1 MLIFDNLSD
10 INAIYGILQKVGD
23 ECNYYWQDS
32 DEIDHEKAEYSA
44 HIELQKYLIKH
55 RFIDSGYDLVKLTY
69 HLKELYPTT
78 PVAEEN
84 NRQYHE
90 VLNRLDEKTQRKFL
104 WDIHK
109 MEKDTGEKLDKST
122 KFNMALQV
130 LLNEKEIIDDE
141 EFE

>member
-10 INAIYGILQKVGD
+10 INAIYGILQKVGE
-23 ECNYYWQDS
+23 ECNYYWRNS
-32 DEIDHEKAEYSA
+32 DEIDHEKSEYSA
-44 HIELQKYLIKH
+44 HIELRDYLIAH

-90 VLNRLDEKTQRKFL
+90 VLNRLDESTQRSLL

-109 MEKDTGEKLDKST
+109 MEKNIGEKLDKST
-122 KFNMALQV
+122 KFNMALDK
-130 LLNEKEIIDDE
+130 LLE
-141 EFE
+141 ERDYED

>member
-10 INAIYGILQKVGD
+10 INAIYGILSKVGE
-23 ECNYYWQDS
+23 ECNYYWRNS

-44 HIELQKYLIKH
+44 HIELRDYLIKH
-55 RFIDSGYDLVKLTY
+55 RFIDSGYDLAKLTY
-69 HLKELYPTT
+69 HLKDLYPTT

-90 VLNRLDEKTQRKFL
+90 VLNRLDESTQRNLL

-109 MEKDTGEKLDKST
+109 MEKDIGEKLDKST
-122 KFNMALQV
+122 KFNMALDK
-130 LLNEKEIIDDE
+130 LLE
-141 EFE
+141 ERDYED

>member
-10 INAIYGILQKVGD
+10 INAIYGILSKVGE
-23 ECNYYWQDS
+23 ECNYYWRDS
-32 DEIDHEKAEYSA
+32 DEIDYDKAEYSS
-44 HIELQKYLIKH
+44 HLELQEYLIKH

-90 VLNRLDEKTQRKFL
+90 VLNRLDESTKRNLL

-122 KFNMALQV
+122 RFNMALE
-130 LLNEKEIIDDE
+130 LLLDEKEFTDDE
-141 EFE
+141 EV

>member
-10 INAIYGILQKVGD
+10 INAIYGILSKVGE
-23 ECNYYWQDS
+23 ECNYYWRNS

-44 HIELQKYLIKH
+44 HIELREYLIAH

-69 HLKELYPTT
+69 HLKDLYPTT

-90 VLNRLDEKTQRKFL
+90 VLNRLDESTQRSLL

-109 MEKDTGEKLDKST
+109 MEKDIGEKLDKST
-122 KFNMALQV
+122 KFNMALDK
-130 LLNEKEIIDDE
+130 LLE
-141 EFE
+141 ERDYED

>member
-10 INAIYGILQKVGD
+10 INAMYGILQKVGE
-23 ECNYYWQDS
+23 ECNYYWRNS
-32 DEIDHEKAEYSA
+32 NEIDHEKAEYSS
-44 HIELQKYLIKH
+44 HLELREYLIKH

-90 VLNRLDEKTQRKFL
+90 VLNRLDERTQRKFL

-109 MEKDTGEKLDKST
+109 MEKDVGEKLDKST
-122 KFNMALQV
+122 KFNMALE
-130 LLNEKEIIDDE
+130 LLLKENNIDAE
-141 EFE
+141 EE

>member
-10 INAIYGILQKVGD
+10 INAIYGILQKVGE
-23 ECNYYWQDS
+23 ECNYFWRNS
-32 DEIDHEKAEYSA
+32 SEVDHEKSEFTALK
-44 HIELQKYLIKH
+44 ELEEYLIKH
-55 RFIDSGYDLVKLTY
+55 RYIDSGYDLVELTY
-69 HLKELYPTT
+69 HLKDLYPTT

-90 VLNRLDEKTQRKFL
+90 VLNRLDESTRRNFL

-109 MEKDTGEKLDKST
+109 MEKDVGEKLDKST

-130 LLNEKEIIDDE
+130 LLDEKEFTDDE
-141 EFE
+141 EV

>member
-10 INAIYGILQKVGD
+10 INAIYGILSKVGE
-23 ECNYYWQDS
+23 ECNYYWRNS

-44 HIELQKYLIKH
+44 HTELREYLIKH
-55 RFIDSGYDLVKLTY
+55 RFIDSGYDLAKLTY
-69 HLKELYPTT
+69 HLKDLYPTT

-90 VLNRLDEKTQRKFL
+90 VLNRLDESTQRNLL

-109 MEKDTGEKLDKST
+109 MEKDIGEKLDKST
-122 KFNMALQV
+122 KFNMALDK
-130 LLNEKEIIDDE
+130 LLE
-141 EFE
+141 EPDYED

>member
-10 INAIYGILQKVGD
+10 INAIYGILSKVGE
-23 ECNYYWQDS
+23 ECNYYWRNS
-32 DEIDHEKAEYSA
+32 DEIDHEKSEYSA
-44 HIELQKYLIKH
+44 HIELRDYLIAH

-90 VLNRLDEKTQRKFL
+90 VLNRLDESTQRSLL

-109 MEKDTGEKLDKST
+109 MEKDIGEKLDKST
-122 KFNMALQV
+122 KFNMALDK
-130 LLNEKEIIDDE
+130 LLDE
-141 EFE
+141 RDYED

>member
-10 INAIYGILQKVGD
+10 INAIYGILSKVGE
-23 ECNYYWQDS
+23 ECNYYWRNS
-32 DEIDHEKAEYSA
+32 DEIDHEKSEYSA
-44 HIELQKYLIKH
+44 HIELRDYLIAH

-90 VLNRLDEKTQRKFL
+90 VLNRLDESTQRSLL

-109 MEKDTGEKLDKST
+109 MEKDIGEKLDKST
-122 KFNMALQV
+122 KFNMALDK
-130 LLNEKEIIDDE
+130 LLE
-141 EFE
+141 ERDYED

>member
-23 ECNYYWQDS
+23 ECNYYWNNS
-32 DEIDHEKAEYSA
+32 DEIDYDKAEYGS
-44 HIELQKYLIKH
+44 HLELQEYLIKH

-69 HLKELYPTT
+69 HLRDLYPTT

-90 VLNRLDEKTQRKFL
+90 VLNRLDESTRRNFL
-104 WDIHK
+104 GDIHK
-109 MEKDTGEKLDKST
+109 IEKDVGENLDKST
-122 KFNMALQV
+122 KFNMALE
-130 LLNEKEIIDDE
+130 LLLKENNVDVE
-141 EFE
+141 EE

>member
-10 INAIYGILQKVGD
+10 INAIYGILSKVGE
-23 ECNYYWQDS
+23 ECNYYWRNS

-44 HIELQKYLIKH
+44 HTELREYLIKH
-55 RFIDSGYDLVKLTY
+55 RFIDSGYDLAKLTY
-69 HLKELYPTT
+69 HLKDLYPTT

-90 VLNRLDEKTQRKFL
+90 VLNRLDESTQRNLL

-109 MEKDTGEKLDKST
+109 MEKDIGEKLDKST
-122 KFNMALQV
+122 KFNMALDK
-130 LLNEKEIIDDE
+130 LLE
-141 EFE
+141 ERDYED